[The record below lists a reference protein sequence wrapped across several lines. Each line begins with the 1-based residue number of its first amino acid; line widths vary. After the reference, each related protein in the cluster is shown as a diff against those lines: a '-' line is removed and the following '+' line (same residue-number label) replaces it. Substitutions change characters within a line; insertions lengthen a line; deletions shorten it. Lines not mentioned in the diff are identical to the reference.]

1 VAGNQVVAEK
11 TTLCSNC
18 GAKFAIARDRCPKCR
33 THVVKVDAAAQAARS
48 KRMAIGS
55 GIVLAVVASAVA
67 WLSFSTATPTEAR
80 VTGTPAD
87 PLAARRQAVAPPP
100 VEGQAP
106 APDTQR
112 PFMDASAS
120 ATVAYSAG
128 DNAGAIEKFEAAVA
142 RNPQDAESF
151 SNLGQVLVRVG
162 RTEDAIPHFQRACSL
177 NPDRWTYRFNLGRA
191 LALLHRWDES
201 VAAYR
206 LAQQLYPEDYVTTF
220 NLALTLHKKGD
231 DAAAV
236 PEYQKA
242 VALNPEDASFR
253 MALAISL
260 EALHKKQDAAAAY
273 SEYLRLAPTAPDA
286 DKVKARIALLTG
298 QTAPAGI

>member
-1 VAGNQVVAEK
+1 MAE

-33 THVVKVDAAAQAARS
+33 THVVKVDVAAEAARS

-55 GIVLAVVASAVA
+55 GIVLAVVALAVA
-67 WLSFSTATPTEAR
+67 WLSFSTGTTTEAR

-87 PLAARRQAVAPPP
+87 PLAARRQAAAPPP
-100 VEGQAP
+100 VEAP
-106 APDTQR
+106 APETQR
-112 PFMDASAS
+112 PFMDPSASAS
-120 ATVAYSAG
+120 VAYAAG

-151 SNLGQVLVRVG
+151 SNLGQVLVRMG
-162 RTEDAIPHFQRACSL
+162 RTEEAIPHFERACSL

-201 VAAYR
+201 VASYR
-206 LAQQLYPEDYVTTF
+206 RAQQLYPEDYVTTF

-260 EALHKKQDAAAAY
+260 EALQKKQDAAAAY
-273 SEYLRLAPTAPDA
+273 ADYLRLAPTAPDA

-298 QTAPAGI
+298 QTTTTGI